1 MQVLV
6 YYNKEKDS
14 GGKCKD
20 QLVNILVENNIS
32 YSILDDDM
40 IRDQMK
46 ADALFVIG
54 GDGTIL
60 YLAEFANKNSIPI
73 IGINAGKLGFL
84 CEFEKNEIKL
94 AVEGFKNNTLV
105 KDSRTMLSINC
116 NDNTYYALNEV
127 YIQRVYDTDIG
138 NTVAEIQVEIDNSF
152 VSKYIGDGTMISS
165 PTGSTAYAF
174 SLGAPILSPTSNTF
188 TMTPIAAHTFNQRP
202 IVYSDD
208 STCSIQIFGKAQVGV
223 FVDGRLVDTL
233 IQNDKLLVSKVD
245 TDILFLRK
253 KDYNFFKRMCKK
265 LFIQGDEKWL
275 KNLGVML

>member
-6 YYNKEKDS
+6 YGNKEKDV

-20 QLVNILVENNIS
+20 ELVSLLVKNDIN
-32 YSILDDDM
+32 YSILEDDM
-40 IRDQMK
+40 IYNQMQ

-60 YLAEFANKNSIPI
+60 FLAEFANKNSIPI
-73 IGINAGKLGFL
+73 IGINVGKLGFL
-84 CEFEKNEIKL
+84 CEFEKNEIEL
-94 AVEGFKNNTLV
+94 AVEGVKNNNLL

-116 NDNTYYALNEV
+116 NNNTFYALNEV
-127 YIQRVYDTDIG
+127 YIQRIYDPNIG
-138 NTVAEIQVEIDNSF
+138 NTVADIKVEIDKSF
-152 VSKYIGDGTMISS
+152 VSKYLGDGTIISS

-208 STCSIQIFGKAQVGV
+208 SVCSISISGKAQVGV
-223 FVDGRLVDTL
+223 FVDGRLVGNL
-233 IQNDKLLVSKVD
+233 SQNNQLLVSKVD
-245 TDILFLRK
+245 KKLLFLRK
-253 KDYNFFKRMCKK
+253 KEYNFYKRLCKK
-265 LFIQGDEKWL
+265 LIMPGDHI
-275 KNLGVML
+275 ND